1 MNATTYTVELFT
13 ISGIRTKRFKSL
25 QKALTFTHSKMAA
38 PHRHISL
45 FTINHKGKEVFHF
58 APAATARAYA

>member
-1 MNATTYTVELFT
+1 MNAYTVELFT
-13 ISGIRTKRFKSL
+13 LSGIRTKRFNSL
-25 QKALTFTHSKMAA
+25 QEALTFTHSKMSK

-58 APAATARAYA
+58 SPTATAHAHV